1 MAAIH
6 AADSGARVLLLER
19 TKDGGR
25 KIVMSGGGR
34 CNVLPSEIDPTRFVT
49 ASSANTMKKMLL
61 AWPLAE
67 QRAFFEVTLGIQLA
81 LERETGKLFPVS
93 NRSRDVRD
101 RLVAAAVERGVEIR
115 FGGSV
120 SGLEPRPGE
129 GWTIRFDHGPPLSAA
144 RVVLASGGLS
154 VPATGSDGTGLD
166 IARRLGHTIHETYPA
181 LTPLTARPHR
191 FADLSGVSLSVALEA
206 PANGKRFISTGGFLF
221 THKGYSGPSVLNLSH
236 LCVQAARA
244 RREQPVYARWTDL
257 DRDAWDRELREGE
270 GTVAALLRA
279 RMPAR
284 LAEALLRD
292 AGVPGTTAIAQL
304 RREERGR
311 LAEHLA
317 RYPLPWNGD
326 EGYVKA
332 EVTGGGVA
340 LEDVQPR
347 TLESKIHPGLFLCG
361 EILDAFGPIG
371 GYNFAWAW
379 STGRSA
385 GTAAARS

>member
-1 MAAIH
+1 
-6 AADSGARVLLLER
+6 
-19 TKDGGR
+19 
-25 KIVMSGGGR
+25 
-34 CNVLPSEIDPTRFVT
+34 
-49 ASSANTMKKMLL
+49 
-61 AWPLAE
+61 
-67 QRAFFEVTLGIQLA
+67 
-81 LERETGKLFPVS
+81 VS

-101 RLVAAAVERGVEIR
+101 RLVAAAMERDVELR

-129 GWTIRFDHGPPLSAA
+129 GWTIRFDHGPPVSAV
-144 RVVLASGGLS
+144 RVILASGGLS

-191 FADLSGVSLSVALEA
+191 FADLSGVSLSVTLEA
-206 PANGKRFISTGGFLF
+206 PANGKRFLSTGGFLF

-244 RREQPVYARWTDL
+244 GREQPVYARWTDL

-340 LEDVQPR
+340 LEEVHPR